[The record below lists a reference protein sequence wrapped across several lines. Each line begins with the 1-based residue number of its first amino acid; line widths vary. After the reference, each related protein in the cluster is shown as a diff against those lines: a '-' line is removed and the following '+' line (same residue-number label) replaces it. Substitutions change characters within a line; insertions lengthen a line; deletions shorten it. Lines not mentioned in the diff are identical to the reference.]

1 MGDEFHYT
9 KLTFNLWYNNIIL
22 YDIQY
27 INNLRRCVIMT
38 IIKKSYKFRI
48 YPNKE
53 QLIKINQTIGSA
65 RFIYNKM
72 LEDKIKYY
80 NEHKESLNNTPAQYK
95 DKYKW
100 LRDVDSQALSQS
112 HQDLIVAYNRFFNK
126 HSNFPKFKK
135 KGVRDTYRSCV
146 INNNIRIEEGFLR
159 LPKIGLVEMR
169 MERQLPKDSKIKNVT
184 VTKTKTNKY
193 FVSINFQYEKK
204 IEQVEPANFL
214 GLDYAMSDFYVDSE
228 GVKGNYPKFFRASQ
242 GKLAKEQRKLSK
254 MVRGSNNYNK
264 QKIKVAKVHEKIAN
278 QRKDFLHK
286 ISRKIANFYDVV
298 CIEGLNMQ
306 AMSQT
311 MNFGKSVHDNGWGM
325 FTHMLKYKLEESGK
339 QLIVA
344 DKFFP
349 STKQCSSCKNK
360 KESILLSERIYS
372 CEHCKLSIDRDL
384 NAALNLKQYAIE
396 SILG

>member
-1 MGDEFHYT
+1 
-9 KLTFNLWYNNIIL
+9 
-22 YDIQY
+22 
-27 INNLRRCVIMT
+27 MT
-38 IIKKSYKFRI
+38 TIKKSYKFRM

-159 LPKIGLVEMR
+159 LPKIGLVEIR
-169 MERQLPKDSKIKNVT
+169 MERQLPEGSKIKNVT
-184 VTKTKTNKY
+184 ISKIKTNKY
-193 FVSINFQYEKK
+193 FASIQFEYEKEV
-204 IEQVEPANFL
+204 EQVQPESYL

-228 GVKGNYPKFFRASQ
+228 GVKGNYPKFFRSSQ
-242 GKLAKEQRKLSK
+242 DKLTKEQRKLSK
-254 MVRGSNNYNK
+254 MVRRSNNYNK

-286 ISRKIANFYDVV
+286 TSRKIANFYDVV
-298 CIEGLNMQ
+298 CIEDLNMQ

-360 KESILLSERIYS
+360 KESILLSERIYN
-372 CEHCKLSIDRDL
+372 CTHCKLSLDRDL
-384 NAALNLKQYAIE
+384 NAAINLKQYGIE
-396 SILG
+396 SIRAN